1 MTKNDSKRNKPDDN
15 LSPDHDVSNNELAR
29 MISNQ
34 GKTTQGQIDQLGKD
48 LRDELNQGLGEIK
61 QELNDV
67 RANLNRIKL
76 DVHDN
81 TDAIARA
88 KLANDLIISGVPFT
102 TGEDLYGC
110 YRSWCAVL
118 GYTVNAVPAVDIRR
132 LTRQPLRDGNN
143 CLILLQFAITNQRN
157 DFFGRY
163 LGSRSLTLRQA
174 GFQSDGRMFVNE
186 NLTPAARRIKAKA
199 IDLKKEGKLSN
210 VYSRS
215 GVVHV
220 KTAESDE
227 TFPIKAEQEL
237 LEFRR

>member
-48 LRDELNQGLGEIK
+48 LRDELKQGLGEIK

-76 DVHDN
+76 DVHEN

-110 YRSWCAVL
+110 YRSW
-118 GYTVNAVPAVDIRR
+118 
-132 LTRQPLRDGNN
+132 QPLRDGNN

-174 GFQSDGRMFVNE
+174 GFQSDGRVFVNE

-199 IDLKKEGKLSN
+199 IDLKKEGKLST